1 MPDAFS
7 IDAMATDSLATGSVA
22 AGPVAPWLW
31 LAAVGVPLT
40 MILIVLSAL
49 VERSSPIRLRSWAEG
64 AGPRL
69 ADLYQRPRRFEAF
82 RFLLTIAALLA
93 PMGLFV
99 VLDRLMSSAAAPAAP
114 WVAAALVV
122 ILVAL
127 MEWLSRYLVAVHA
140 ETTLQRMTWPLRMLA
155 TLTMPLVMVFATA
168 AADASENDPESD
180 EASEEDDEVSA
191 NELEAYI
198 DVGRREGILEPEE
211 EELVKS
217 IVDFGD
223 TLVRQVMT
231 PRVDIFADSVDTPLK
246 ELATRFFECKHARLP
261 LFRESIDHIVGILHI
276 RDLFEAMSAD
286 DSPAAADLAKPPLFV
301 PESKPIRA
309 LLTELQSLHQQ
320 MAIVVDE
327 YGGVAGLVT
336 VEDLV
341 EEIVGEIADEHEVD
355 EATTE
360 ALEEGGWRVA
370 GRTEMLE
377 LTELVGDDLGNGNY
391 ETVSGLVCGRLGYV
405 PAVGERLEL
414 EGLSFRVEA
423 ADERRVTSVVI
434 QRVEDLQEG
443 AP

>member
-1 MPDAFS
+1 MLDALS
-7 IDAMATDSLATGSVA
+7 IDAMTTESFAAGPMA

-31 LAAVGVPLT
+31 LAIVGVPLT

-49 VERSSPIRLRSWAEG
+49 VERSSPIRLRSWAED

-69 ADLYQRPRRFEAF
+69 TNLYQRPRRFEAF
-82 RFLLTIAALLA
+82 RFLLTVAALVA
-93 PMGLFV
+93 PVGLFI
-99 VLDRLMSSAAAPAAP
+99 VLDRLLSSVGAPAGP
-114 WVAAALVV
+114 WAAAALVV
-122 ILVAL
+122 TLVAL

-140 ETTLQRMTWPLRMLA
+140 EATLDRMTWPLRVLA
-155 TLTMPLVMVFATA
+155 TLAMPLVMVFATA
-168 AADASENDPESD
+168 AADPVENDSESD
-180 EASEEDDEVSA
+180 ETSEEDDEVSA

-231 PRVDIFADSVDTPLK
+231 PRVDIFADAVDTPLD

-276 RDLFEAMSAD
+276 RDLFQAMNEDSA
-286 DSPAAADLAKPPLFV
+286 PAAAELAKPPLFV

-309 LLTELQSLHQQ
+309 LLSELQSLHQQ

-360 ALEEGGWRVA
+360 ALEDGGWRVA
-370 GRTEMLE
+370 GRTEMWA
-377 LTELVGDDLGNGNY
+377 LTELVGDDLSNGDY

-405 PAVGERLEL
+405 PGVGEHLEL

-434 QRVEDLQEG
+434 QRIEEPTG
-443 AP
+443 ES